1 MFVFLKSVWPK
12 SFEQEFFYPS
22 TFPQGIFE
30 RVRYD
35 QCIEGEMLFCDSYLL
50 NFLSLYYDSSTLC
63 GN

>member
-50 NFLSLYYDSSTLC
+50 NFLKFVL
-63 GN
+63 